1 MDFPGSA
8 EIEPDP
14 KTKTNF
20 WSLKWND
27 TCYFTNDF
35 NFDFFTLYII
45 WDSLGTYILIQ
56 TENSNTAYSQ
66 SGRVGMVEG
75 TPIKWT
81 NIITFPDKTFLSSNF
96 VMQVR
101 KHRK

>member
-35 NFDFFTLYII
+35 NFDFLPYTSSEIP
-45 WDSLGTYILIQ
+45 LGHI
-56 TENSNTAYSQ
+56 
-66 SGRVGMVEG
+66 
-75 TPIKWT
+75 
-81 NIITFPDKTFLSSNF
+81 F
-96 VMQVR
+96 
-101 KHRK
+101 